1 MFKKFEGLIAIVL
14 SIVLSYFVYVLT
26 DKFNPHDN
34 LKFKSPDSW
43 FEDKKPQTSPQKKE
57 DKKK

>member
-43 FEDKKPQTSPQKKE
+43 FEDKKPKDTSPKTQE
-57 DKKK
+57 KKK